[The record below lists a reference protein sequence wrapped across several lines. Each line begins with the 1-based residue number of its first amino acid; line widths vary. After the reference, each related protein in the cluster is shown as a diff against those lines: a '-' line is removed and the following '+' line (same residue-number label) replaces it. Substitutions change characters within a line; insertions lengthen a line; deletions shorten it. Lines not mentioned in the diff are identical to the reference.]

1 LKDPLDIAII
11 GRSCRMPGASSVA
24 ELWHLLRTGSC
35 AVTEIPAERW
45 SLERLYHPR
54 LNERGRSY
62 TWSCGVLDD
71 IWGFDPSVFSLSP
84 REAEQMD
91 PQQRLMLELT
101 FEALED
107 AGIKPSV
114 LAGSETG
121 VFVGASALDYGNL
134 RILDSAGADPYFATG
149 NTLSIVS
156 NRVSYAFDL
165 HGPSFTVDTACSSA
179 LVALNEAVL
188 ALRSGR
194 IDTAIVGGVNV
205 LASPFGFLS
214 FSQASMLSRIGLCQA
229 FSAKADGYVR
239 AEGGVVLV
247 LRNRAAAAA
256 AGDRIHAMI
265 HATDVNSDGR
275 TSGISLP
282 SKVHQAALLSRIY
295 SDYAIDP
302 ERLAFVEAHGT
313 GTRVGD
319 PIEAGALGE
328 VLGRRRGKPLPIGSI
343 KTNVGHMEPAS
354 GLAGVLKAMLALEHD
369 EVPASLHFEDPN
381 PEIDFAGL
389 NLDVCSRSRPLARGV
404 ERLAGINSFGFG
416 GTNAHVVIAD
426 APSADAPSAMATAAA
441 TRAPSYLV
449 LSAQSQAALA
459 ALATDY
465 AARLRRADHAE
476 VAEIVAAAGHRRERM
491 AERLV
496 IPYETPEAVCEAL
509 EAAGDDSAD
518 RARLTYGTAVD
529 RAAPVAFVYAGN
541 GSQWAGM
548 GVAAYELSQAF
559 RHCFDKVSAAFE
571 TLAGWSLT
579 KALRSGDLEAQLRL
593 ATVAQPLLFA
603 VQSAATF
610 ALRSKGL
617 EPAFVLGHSVGE
629 VAAAEAAGIL
639 DLEAA
644 VRVVHFRSLHQELT
658 YGHGGMSALIGP
670 RDAAEHIIAK
680 LPRLEIAAVNSPRA
694 FTIAGP
700 DEDLEQMQALARAHG
715 ARVRGLDLAYPFHSA
730 LMGPVKAPLLHD
742 LAGLPLHEA
751 TATFVSTV
759 FAAPTDGAE
768 LDATYW
774 WRNVREPVRFAEAVT
789 EAARLGA
796 KVFVEIAPR
805 PTLLSH
811 INDTVAAS
819 GHAIASFCVL
829 PRGDQAEDP
838 IVTAVATALARG
850 AAVDSEKVLGDDPGP
865 RVALPHYPWQRKP
878 YRLPETVE
886 AAGMIRPSSW
896 HPLIGARSGPDRL
909 EWHSVLDTALV
920 PALADHCID
929 GQVILPGAAFV
940 EMALAVARDWL
951 QSSMARIAD
960 LEILQPMRLGP
971 DESREV
977 VCRVTAQTGL
987 IEITSRRRMTDTPWL
1002 VHATAKIIKDAAG
1015 LDAPPAYVEPGTFV
1029 DAAHV
1034 YAEAVRNSLGFGP
1047 AFRQLA
1053 RAGRIGRNRILVD
1066 LVATAADTAHGL
1078 DPARLDSCFH
1088 GLILI
1093 FSDESAPSRGVPY
1106 IPVRFGSVR
1115 LVAPGAVIARAVID
1129 VKRHDQRA
1137 IIADFTLLDPAGATI
1152 ATLHEIRYQA
1162 LRAGRPHA
1170 LAEASIV
1177 QRSKLA
1183 CEPTAAHGSP
1193 ALPVSALR
1201 SMARKLRLTTIDA
1214 GVSDDVILL
1223 EGWATSL
1230 ALRTARAL
1238 ATDATVSIE
1247 DLVASGR
1254 LPAAAK
1260 TWLETLLVAL
1270 ERSGLAQSAGGSWH
1284 IDRDTTLPDPKLIL
1298 QSFAADHQQFAAELL
1313 LAAAAGAAIEA
1324 LCAGDLATF
1333 MVPFV
1338 GSALDAFELGG
1349 CQARGSAAALTRLLE
1364 DSHTAWPKD
1373 RALRILQ
1380 IGYGPLTAR
1389 AIALAQSRDAQLTI
1403 LDPERRRLER
1413 ARLAFE
1419 AHREVAYVDKLAD
1432 LPQGA
1437 FDLVIAAEGLHRL
1450 AHDPMAWPKLRQAMA
1465 SEAVFAVVEP
1475 LPSLFRDLV
1484 LGLDAARSSR
1494 ADGAAVPSE
1503 AAWAESMKVL
1513 GLDDVTIEPI
1523 KTDAGVALLLTG
1535 AAAVV
1540 GRRWSGTGGVL
1551 IVGDG
1556 DARGTE
1562 TTSSFATLLAS
1573 SGLHVSIVLDS
1584 ELTEEHL
1591 GESPEIM
1598 VFFSASS
1605 RDHRAAVERL
1615 AETCFKLT
1623 RCIARLGNRKA
1634 TVWIVMTSATSAEA
1648 DSAGNVAAGVW
1659 TFTRVLANELQN
1671 LDIRRVDV
1679 AAGLSSPALAER
1691 LRELVLS
1698 GTAET
1703 EIILGEAST
1712 AVTRFGVLDPALSGE
1727 QSPAEAASLERCDG
1741 SGMERFR
1748 WAASKRRPPERGE
1761 VEIAVAATGVNFRDV
1776 MWGLGLLPDEILENG
1791 FAGPTLGLECAG
1803 TVVGVGSGVRSV
1815 KAGDRVIAFAKGAFA
1830 THVTVPQVAVAP
1842 LPSGIPEDAAATIPV
1857 AFLTAFYGLV
1867 VCGRLGRGEWVL
1879 IHGGA
1884 GGVGLAALQIARWR
1898 GARVIATAGTSEK
1911 RALLRTLGAEHV
1923 FDSRSGAFVD
1933 AVRAVTGQGV
1943 SVVLNSLS
1951 GEAMERS
1958 ISVLRP
1964 FGRFIELGKRDY
1976 VTNTQI
1982 GLRPF
1987 RRNLA
1992 YFGVDL
1998 DQLLLEDPATSKKLL
2013 QVVVGLFHRKIL
2025 TPLPYRSFDA
2035 HDIGDAFHLMQQ
2047 SGHIGKLVIR
2057 PPAPGVIK
2065 RQSQAAFTAASDKAH
2080 LVTGGLGGFGL
2091 ETARFLADHGARH
2104 IVLTGRGGASRPE
2117 ARALVSDLEAKGIRV
2132 VVEALDVT
2140 DKVAM
2145 QRLFSRFG
2153 DDLPPLAGVMHAA
2166 MVLEDAAIANL
2177 EPAQFARVL
2186 NPKVAGAEL
2195 LDQLTGALRLDYFVL
2210 FSSATTMIGNPGQA
2224 AYVAANGF
2232 LEGLARRR
2240 RRRGLPALAVAWG
2253 AIGDVGVLARS
2264 RATQE
2269 ALERRTGVTA
2279 MMARDALTLM
2289 AAFLAK
2295 PQATDHDGVIVIA
2308 PVDWAV
2314 ASEQLAAL
2322 RSPTYANLARRGA
2335 TKSSERAKIDVTELL
2350 AQGSLESVR
2359 KIVSDLIVEEIG
2371 RVLRLPRE
2379 DVSRGKPL
2387 SEIGLDSL
2395 MAVELALGLEKR
2407 LGLKSALAAAVST
2420 FTVGEFADHVI
2431 SLATGATTNDDQ
2443 LARSVAERHL
2453 GATSEA
2459 EGIAAASALAKEKS
2473 KGLKDILQ

>member
-1 LKDPLDIAII
+1 LKDSLDIAII
-11 GRSCRMPGASSVA
+11 GRSCRMPGAASIDA
-24 ELWHLLRTGSC
+24 LWDLLRAGRC
-35 AVTEIPAERW
+35 AVTKIPAERW

-54 LNERGRSY
+54 QNERGRSY
-62 TWSCGVLDD
+62 TWSCGILDD

-107 AGIKPSV
+107 AGIKPSA

-156 NRVSYAFDL
+156 NRISYAFDL

-179 LVALNEAVL
+179 LVALNEAVQ

-194 IDTAIVGGVNV
+194 IDTAIVGGVNTLV
-205 LASPFGFLS
+205 SPFGFLS
-214 FSQASMLSRIGLCQA
+214 FSQASMLSRTGLCQA

-239 AEGGVVLV
+239 AEGGVVFV
-247 LRNRAAAAA
+247 LRNRAGA
-256 AGDRIHAMI
+256 AGDRIHAVI
-265 HATDVNSDGR
+265 HASDVNSDGR

-282 SKVHQAALLSRIY
+282 SKTYQAALLERVY

-343 KTNVGHMEPAS
+343 KTNVGHMEAAS

-369 EVPASLHFEDPN
+369 EIPASLHFDEPN
-381 PEIDFAGL
+381 PDIDFAGL
-389 NLDVCSRSRPLARGV
+389 NLDVCGTSRRLDRG
-404 ERLAGINSFGFG
+404 EKRFAGINSFGFG
-416 GTNAHVVIAD
+416 GTKAHVVIAD
-426 APSADAPSAMATAAA
+426 AAASAAA
-441 TRAPSYLV
+441 SKPAPAPSYLL

-459 ALATDY
+459 DLAAGY
-465 AARLRRADHAE
+465 AARLRSADRQGA
-476 VAEIVAAAGHRRERM
+476 AEIIAAAGHRRERM
-491 AERLV
+491 SERLV
-496 IPYETPEAVCEAL
+496 IAYDAQDALCEAL
-509 EAAGDDSAD
+509 EAAGDETAD
-518 RARLTYGTAVD
+518 PSRLTLGTAVD
-529 RAAPVAFVYAGN
+529 RAGPVAFVYAGN

-548 GVAAYELSQAF
+548 GVSAYKLSEAF
-559 RHCFDKVSAAFE
+559 RSRFDAVSAAFE
-571 TLAGWSLT
+571 KLAGWSLT
-579 KALRSGDLEAQLRL
+579 EALGSADLEARLRL
-593 ATVAQPLLFA
+593 ATIAQPLLFA
-603 VQSAATF
+603 VQSAATH
-610 ALRSKGL
+610 ALRCKGL

-658 YGHGGMSALIGP
+658 QGHGGMSALIGP
-670 RDAAEHIIAK
+670 REAAEHVVAE

-700 DEDLEQMQALARAHG
+700 DEDLEQMPALARAHG

-730 LMGPVKAPLLHD
+730 LMAPVKAPLLHD

-751 TATFVSTV
+751 AVTFVSTV

-774 WRNVREPVRFAEAVT
+774 WRNVREPVRFADAVT

-811 INDTVAAS
+811 INDTLAAS
-819 GHAIASFCVL
+819 GHEVASFCVL

-850 AAVDSEKVLGDDPGP
+850 AEVDAEKMFGADPGP
-865 RVALPHYPWQRKP
+865 RIALPHYPWQRKP

-886 AAGMIRPSSW
+886 ASGMIRPSPW

-909 EWHSVLDTALV
+909 EWHSVLDTFLL
-920 PALADHCID
+920 PYLGDHAID
-929 GQVILPGAAFV
+929 SQVILPGAAFV

-951 QSSMARIAD
+951 QADAARITD
-960 LEILQPMRLGP
+960 LEILQPMRLSA

-977 VCRVTAQTGL
+977 VCKVTAQTSL
-987 IEITSRRRMTDTPWL
+987 VEITSRRRMTDSPWL
-1002 VHATAKIIKDAAG
+1002 VHATAKIVKDTAG
-1015 LDAPPAYVEPGTFV
+1015 LDEAPAYDEPEAFV
-1029 DAAHV
+1029 DAEQV
-1034 YAEAVRNSLGFGP
+1034 YAEAVRSGLGFGP

-1053 RAGRIGRNRILVD
+1053 RAGRAGKTRILVD
-1066 LVATAADTAHGL
+1066 LVETKASDSQGL

-1093 FSDESAPSRGVPY
+1093 FTGADAPARGVPY

-1115 LVAPGAVIARAVID
+1115 LVAPGAIIARAVID
-1129 VKRHDQRA
+1129 VKRHDQRS
-1137 IIADFTLLDPAGATI
+1137 IIADFTLLDAAGAPI
-1152 ATLHEIRYQA
+1152 ALLRDIRYQA
-1162 LRAGRPHA
+1162 LRTGAA
-1170 LAEASIV
+1170 NSLADASIV
-1177 QRSKLA
+1177 QRLRLA
-1183 CEPTAAHGSP
+1183 CEPTAAHGDP
-1193 ALPVSALR
+1193 ALRASAVRSAARQLR
-1201 SMARKLRLTTIDA
+1201 SSVIDA
-1214 GVSDDVILL
+1214 GVGDDVILL

-1230 ALRTARAL
+1230 ALRAARAL
-1238 ATDATVSIE
+1238 ASGALLSID

-1254 LPAAAK
+1254 LPAAVK
-1260 TWLETLLVAL
+1260 GWFETLLVAL
-1270 ERSGLAQSAGGSWH
+1270 EQSGLAQRTGRSWQL
-1284 IDRDTTLPDPKLIL
+1284 DQDAALPGHEVIL
-1298 QSFAADHQQFAAELL
+1298 QSFAADHQQYAAELL
-1313 LAAAAGAAIEA
+1313 LAAATGAAIEA
-1324 LCAGDLATF
+1324 LSTGDVATF

-1338 GSALDAFELGG
+1338 GSALDSFEIGG
-1349 CQARGSAAALTRLLE
+1349 TQARASAAALTRLLE
-1364 DSHTAWPKD
+1364 ETRASWPKD
-1373 RALRILQ
+1373 RATRILQ

-1389 AIALAQSRDAQLTI
+1389 TIALAASRDARVTI

-1437 FDLVIAAEGLHRL
+1437 FDLVIAAEGLQRL
-1450 AHDPMAWPKLRQAMA
+1450 TLDPTAWLKLRQAMG
-1465 SEAVFAVVEP
+1465 SEAVFAAVEP
-1475 LPSLFRDLV
+1475 SPSLFRDLV
-1484 LGLDAARSSR
+1484 LGLDAARCGT
-1494 ADGAAVPSE
+1494 ADGETVPSE
-1503 AAWAESMKVL
+1503 EAWAETLEAL
-1513 GLDDVTIEPI
+1513 GLGDTAIEPI

-1535 AAAVV
+1535 NAAAV
-1540 GRRWSGTGGVL
+1540 RRHWSGQGGVL
-1551 IVGDG
+1551 IIGDG

-1573 SGLHVSIVLDS
+1573 SGMHVSFVLDS
-1584 ELTEEHL
+1584 ELTEEQL
-1591 GESPEIM
+1591 ADNPEIM
-1598 VFFSASS
+1598 VFFSGSS
-1605 RDHRAAVERL
+1605 RDHGAAALRL
-1615 AETCFKLT
+1615 SETCFKLT
-1623 RCIARLGNRKA
+1623 RCVERLGSRKA
-1634 TVWIVMTSATSAEA
+1634 IVWIVMTGATSAEA
-1648 DSAGNVAAGVW
+1648 ESRGNVAAGVW
-1659 TFTRVLANELQN
+1659 TFSRVLANELQN

-1679 AAGLSSPALAER
+1679 AAHLPPPALAER

-1698 GTAET
+1698 GTTET

-1712 AVTRFGVLDPALSGE
+1712 SVTRFEVFDPARRGE
-1727 QSPAEAASLERCDG
+1727 DRPAEAASLARCDG

-1748 WAASKRRPPERGE
+1748 WLPAKRRAPERGE
-1761 VEIAVAATGVNFRDV
+1761 VEIAVEASGVNFRDV

-1803 TVVGVGSGVRSV
+1803 TITAVGPGVRSV
-1815 KAGDRVIAFAKGAFA
+1815 KAGDRVIAFAAGAFA
-1830 THVTVPQVAVAP
+1830 THVTVPQVAVAA
-1842 LPSGIPEDAAATIPV
+1842 LPGGISADAAATIPV
-1857 AFLTAFYGLV
+1857 AFLTAYYGLV
-1867 VCGRLGRGEWVL
+1867 TCGRLAQGEWVL

-1884 GGVGLAALQIARWR
+1884 GGVGLAAVQIARWR
-1898 GARVIATAGTSEK
+1898 GARVIATAGSAEK
-1911 RALLRTLGAEHV
+1911 RALLRMLGAEHV

-1933 AVRAVTGQGV
+1933 AVKAATGQGV

-1958 ISVLRP
+1958 IGVLRP

-1987 RRNLA
+1987 RRNLS

-2013 QVVVGLFHRKIL
+2013 QDVVALFQRKIL
-2025 TPLPYRSFDA
+2025 VPLPYRSFDA
-2035 HDIGDAFHLMQQ
+2035 REIGDAFHLMQQ

-2057 PPAPGVIK
+2057 PPAHGEIK
-2065 RQSQAAFTAASDKAH
+2065 LQAPANFAAASDKTH

-2091 ETARFLADHGARH
+2091 ETARFLADNGARH
-2104 IVLTGRGGASRPE
+2104 IVLTGRGGASSEE
-2117 ARALVSDLEAKGIRV
+2117 AKALVVELQSRGVRV
-2132 VVEALDVT
+2132 AVEALDVT
-2140 DKVAM
+2140 DKAAM
-2145 QRLFSRFG
+2145 QRLFARFG
-2153 DDLPPLAGVMHAA
+2153 DDLPPLGGVMHAA

-2195 LDQLTGALRLDYFVL
+2195 IDQLTGTLPLDYFVL
-2210 FSSATTMIGNPGQA
+2210 FSSATTMIGNPGQG

-2264 RATQE
+2264 RSTQE
-2269 ALERRTGVTA
+2269 ALERRTGVKSMTA
-2279 MMARDALTLM
+2279 REALNLM
-2289 AAFLAK
+2289 ALSLAE
-2295 PQATDHDGVIVIA
+2295 PQAADDDGVIVLA
-2308 PVDWAV
+2308 PVDWAA
-2314 ASEQLAAL
+2314 ASEHLAAL

-2335 TKSSERAKIDVTELL
+2335 TKSSERAKIDVAELL

-2359 KIVSDLIVEEIG
+2359 KVVSDLIVEEIG

-2431 SLATGATTNDDQ
+2431 SLATGSTTKDDQ
-2443 LARSVAERHL
+2443 LAKSVAERHL
-2453 GATSEA
+2453 GATA
-2459 EGIAAASALAKEKS
+2459 DAAGIASASALAKEKS

>member
-1 LKDPLDIAII
+1 
-11 GRSCRMPGASSVA
+11 MPGASSIA
-24 ELWHLLRTGSC
+24 ELWDLLQGGRC
-35 AVTEIPAERW
+35 AVSEIPAERW

-54 LNERGRSY
+54 GNERGRSY

-71 IWGFDPSVFSLSP
+71 IWGFDPSVFGLSP

-91 PQQRLMLELT
+91 PQQRLMLELA

-107 AGIKPSV
+107 AGLKPSA

-149 NTLSIVS
+149 NTLSIIS

-214 FSQASMLSRIGLCQA
+214 FSQASMLSRTGLCQA

-239 AEGGVVLV
+239 AEGGVAFV
-247 LRNRAAAAA
+247 LRNRAAAAT
-256 AGDRIHAMI
+256 DRIHAMI
-265 HATDVNSDGR
+265 LASDVNSDGR

-282 SKVHQAALLSRIY
+282 SKAHQAALLARIY
-295 SDYAIDP
+295 SDYGIDP

-328 VLGRRRGKPLPIGSI
+328 VLGRRRTKPLPIGSI

-354 GLAGVLKAMLALEHD
+354 GLAGMLKAMLALEHD
-369 EVPASLHFEDPN
+369 EIPASLHFEEPN
-381 PEIDFAGL
+381 PDIDLAGL
-389 NLDVCSRSRPLARGV
+389 NLDVCGQSRRLARGTA
-404 ERLAGINSFGFG
+404 RLAGINSFGFG

-426 APSADAPSAMATAAA
+426 PPAPTTTPAA
-441 TRAPSYLV
+441 TPAPSYLL
-449 LSAQSQAALA
+449 LSAQGQAALA

-465 AARLRRADHAE
+465 AARLRGVDRTAA
-476 VAEIVAAAGHRRERM
+476 AEIVAAAGHHRERM

-496 IPYETPEAVCEAL
+496 VPYEAPESLCEAL
-509 EAAGDDSAD
+509 EAVGDESAD
-518 RARLTYGTAVD
+518 RSRLTFGTAVD

-548 GVAAYELSQAF
+548 GLAAYELSQAF
-559 RHCFDKVSAAFE
+559 RSRFDAVSAAFE
-571 TLAGWSLT
+571 KLAGWSLIE
-579 KALRSGDLEAQLRL
+579 ALRSADLETRLRL
-593 ATVAQPLLFA
+593 ATIAQPLLFA
-603 VQSAATF
+603 VQSAATY
-610 ALRSKGL
+610 ALRCKGL

-639 DLEAA
+639 DLETA

-658 YGHGGMSALIGP
+658 HGLGGMAALIGP
-670 RDAAEHIIAK
+670 REAAEHVVAK

-700 DEDLEQMQALARAHG
+700 DEDLEQMPALARAHS
-715 ARVRGLDLAYPFHSA
+715 ARARGLDLAYPFHSA

-742 LAGLPLHEA
+742 LAGLPLHDA
-751 TATFVSTV
+751 TVTFISTV

-774 WRNVREPVRFAEAVT
+774 WRNVREPVRFADAVT

-819 GHAIASFCVL
+819 GHDIASFCVL
-829 PRGDQAEDP
+829 PRGDQTEDP

-850 AAVDSEKVLGDDPGP
+850 AAVDSEKVLGADPGP
-865 RVALPHYPWQRKP
+865 RIALPHYPWQRKP

-886 AAGMIRPSSW
+886 AAGMIRPGPW

-909 EWHSVLDTALV
+909 EWHSVLDTLLV
-920 PALADHCID
+920 PTLADHCID

-951 QSSMARIAD
+951 QSGTARIAD
-960 LEILQPMRLGP
+960 LEILQPMRLGA

-977 VCRVTAQTGL
+977 VCKVTAQTGL

-1002 VHATAKIIKDAAG
+1002 VHATAKIVKDTAG
-1015 LDAPPAYVEPGTFV
+1015 LDGAPVYDEPGTFV
-1029 DAAHV
+1029 DAHSV
-1034 YAEAVRNSLGFGP
+1034 YAEAVRSCLGFGP
-1047 AFRQLA
+1047 SFRQLA
-1053 RAGRIGRNRILVD
+1053 RAGLVGKARILVD
-1066 LVATAADTAHGL
+1066 LVETAGTDAHGL

-1093 FSDESAPSRGVPY
+1093 FTGKDAPSRGVPY

-1137 IIADFTLLDPAGATI
+1137 IVADFTLLDAAGATI

-1162 LRAGRPHA
+1162 LRAGRPNE
-1170 LAEASIV
+1170 LADASIV
-1177 QRSKLA
+1177 QRLKLA
-1183 CEPTAAHGSP
+1183 CEPTAAHGDP
-1193 ALPVSALR
+1193 ALHAAALR
-1201 SMARKLRLTTIDA
+1201 SAARKLRLTSIDA
-1214 GVSDDVILL
+1214 GVADDVILL

-1230 ALRTARAL
+1230 ALRAARAL
-1238 ATDATVSIE
+1238 ASGASVSIDE
-1247 DLVASGR
+1247 LVASDR

-1260 TWLETLLVAL
+1260 GWLETLLVAL
-1270 ERSGLAQSAGGSWH
+1270 ERSGLAQRAGRSWH
-1284 IDRDTTLPDPKLIL
+1284 IDQDATLPDHTVIL
-1298 QSFAADHQQFAAELL
+1298 QSFAADHQRFAAELL
-1313 LAAAAGAAIEA
+1313 LAAAAGASIEA
-1324 LCAGDLATF
+1324 LCAGDVASF

-1338 GSALDAFELGG
+1338 GSALDAFEIGG
-1349 CQARGSAAALTRLLE
+1349 CQARGSAAALTRVLE
-1364 DSHTAWPKD
+1364 QSYAAWPKD
-1373 RALRILQ
+1373 RAIRILQ

-1389 AIALAQSRDAQLTI
+1389 TIALAASHDARVTI

-1437 FDLVIAAEGLHRL
+1437 FDLLIAAEGLHRL
-1450 AHDPMAWPKLRQAMA
+1450 TLDPTAWPKLRQAMA
-1465 SEAVFAVVEP
+1465 SEAVFAAVEP
-1475 LPSLFRDLV
+1475 SPSLFRDLV
-1484 LGLDAARSSR
+1484 LGLDAARTGK
-1494 ADGAAVPSE
+1494 ADSEAVPSE
-1503 AAWAESMKVL
+1503 EAWAETMKAL
-1513 GLDDVTIEPI
+1513 GLGDVAIEPF

-1535 AAAVV
+1535 AAAAVR
-1540 GRRWSGTGGVL
+1540 RRWSGEGGVL
-1551 IVGDG
+1551 IIGDG

-1562 TTSSFATLLAS
+1562 TTSSFATLLAA
-1573 SGLHVSIVLDS
+1573 SGVHVSIVLDS
-1584 ELTEEHL
+1584 ELTEEQL
-1591 GESPEIM
+1591 ADNTEIM
-1598 VFFSASS
+1598 VFFSAATQD
-1605 RDHRAAVERL
+1605 RGAAVERL
-1615 AETCFKLT
+1615 SETCFKLT
-1623 RCIARLGNRKA
+1623 RCVERLGSRKA
-1634 TVWIVMTSATSAEA
+1634 IVWIVMTGATSAET
-1648 DSAGNVAAGVW
+1648 DSPGSVAAGVW
-1659 TFTRVLANELQN
+1659 AFSRVLANELQN

-1679 AAGLSSPALAER
+1679 AAHLPSPALAER

-1698 GTAET
+1698 GTTET
-1703 EIILGEAST
+1703 EIILGEAATS
-1712 AVTRFGVLDPALSGE
+1712 VTRFEVLDPARRNE
-1727 QSPAEAASLERCDG
+1727 QGPAEAASLERCDG
-1741 SGMERFR
+1741 SGMDRFR

-1761 VEIAVAATGVNFRDV
+1761 VEIAVEATGVNFRDV

-1803 TVVGVGSGVRSV
+1803 TVIGVGSGVRSV
-1815 KAGDRVIAFAKGAFA
+1815 KAGDRVIAFAKAAFA

-1842 LPSGIPEDAAATIPV
+1842 LPQGLSTEAAATIPV

-1867 VCGRLGRGEWVL
+1867 VCGRLARGEWVL

-1884 GGVGLAALQIARWR
+1884 GGVGLAAMQIARWR
-1898 GARVIATAGTSEK
+1898 GARIIATAGSVEK

-1923 FDSRSGAFVD
+1923 LDSRSGAFVD
-1933 AVRAVTGQGV
+1933 AVKAVTGQGV

-1958 ISVLRP
+1958 IGVLRP

-1998 DQLLLEDPATSKKLL
+1998 DQLLLDDPATSKKLL
-2013 QVVVGLFHRKIL
+2013 QVVVGLFQRKVL
-2025 TPLPYRSFDA
+2025 VPLPYRSFDA
-2035 HDIGDAFHLMQQ
+2035 NEIGDAFHLMQQ

-2065 RQSQAAFTAASDKAH
+2065 RQPRATFAVALDKVH
-2080 LVTGGLGGFGL
+2080 LITGGLGGFGL

-2104 IVLTGRGGASRPE
+2104 IVLTGRSGASSPE
-2117 ARALVSDLEAKGIRV
+2117 ARALVADLESRRV
-2132 VVEALDVT
+2132 RVSVEALDVT
-2140 DKVAM
+2140 DKAAM

-2153 DDLPPLAGVMHAA
+2153 DDLPPLGGVVHAA

-2186 NPKVAGAEL
+2186 NPKIAGAEL
-2195 LDQLTGALRLDYFVL
+2195 LDQLTATLPLDYFVL
-2210 FSSATTMIGNPGQA
+2210 FSSATTMIGNPGQG

-2264 RATQE
+2264 RSTQE
-2269 ALERRTGVTA
+2269 ALERRTGVKAMTA
-2279 MMARDALTLM
+2279 REALDLM
-2289 AAFLAK
+2289 AQSLLE
-2295 PQATDHDGVIVIA
+2295 PRTMDDGVIVIA
-2308 PVDWAV
+2308 PVDWAA
-2314 ASEQLAAL
+2314 ASDHLAAL
-2322 RSPTYANLARRGA
+2322 RSPTYANLARRGV
-2335 TKSSERAKIDVTELL
+2335 TKSSERSKIDVTELL

-2431 SLATGATTNDDQ
+2431 SLATGSTTKDDQ
-2443 LARSVAERHL
+2443 LAKSVAERHL
-2453 GATSEA
+2453 GATAEA
-2459 EGIAAASALAKEKS
+2459 AGITSASAMAKEKS